1 MGSYDGAET
10 CELVGL
16 YILSQLQNLGI
27 SIGIYRDDGLAACNK
42 KPSEVEKIKKNICK
56 IFRENGLRITIE
68 ANLATVDFLDI
79 TMNLKSASYKPYM
92 KPNNTPLYIN
102 KNSNHP
108 PNIIKNIPSSINR
121 RLSAISS
128 NNNNFKQSTA
138 PYQEALTKSGY
149 QHELKYKIEEQI
161 NNKSNSKTRK
171 RKTIW
176 YNPPYS
182 QNVTTNIGKTFLKII
197 DKCFPPQHKLHKII
211 NKNNVKI
218 SYCCMSNIKTIIAKH
233 NKNLINKNAPHD
245 TSTNNTK
252 TCNCRNN
259 NCPLAGN
266 CLQKE
271 IIYQATVT
279 IEDTNKSDTYIG
291 LTATDFK
298 TRYRNHISSFNNKK
312 LRNSTA
318 LSKHIWNLKD
328 RNITYN
334 ITWKTITKSKQYST
348 TTNTCNLC
356 LKEKFYIICKPEMA
370 TLNNR
375 NELSTECPHKKKF
388 LLAYQYPT

>member
-138 PYQEALTKSGY
+138 PYQEALKKAG
-149 QHELKYKIEEQI
+149 
-161 NNKSNSKTRK
+161 
-171 RKTIW
+171 
-176 YNPPYS
+176 
-182 QNVTTNIGKTFLKII
+182 
-197 DKCFPPQHKLHKII
+197 
-211 NKNNVKI
+211 
-218 SYCCMSNIKTIIAKH
+218 
-233 NKNLINKNAPHD
+233 
-245 TSTNNTK
+245 TSMN
-252 TCNCRNN
+252 
-259 NCPLAGN
+259 
-266 CLQKE
+266 
-271 IIYQATVT
+271 
-279 IEDTNKSDTYIG
+279 
-291 LTATDFK
+291 
-298 TRYRNHISSFNNKK
+298 
-312 LRNSTA
+312 
-318 LSKHIWNLKD
+318 
-328 RNITYN
+328 
-334 ITWKTITKSKQYST
+334 
-348 TTNTCNLC
+348 
-356 LKEKFYIICKPEMA
+356 
-370 TLNNR
+370 
-375 NELSTECPHKKKF
+375 
-388 LLAYQYPT
+388 